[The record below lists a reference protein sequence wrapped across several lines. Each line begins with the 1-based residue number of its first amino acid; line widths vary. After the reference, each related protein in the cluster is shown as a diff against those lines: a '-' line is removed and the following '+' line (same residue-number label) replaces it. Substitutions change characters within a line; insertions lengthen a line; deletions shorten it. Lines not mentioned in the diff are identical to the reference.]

1 MVWVITIWLPVSLA
15 LGVLLQALL
24 AATGL
29 PAAAVFSLPFLVFG
43 FQERF
48 RSEKTSYGML
58 NVELFASGRPYR
70 QVTFWGVPIARERKL
85 ARASGTDELS
95 EHVLIIMRAFFPLV
109 LNLLVRRALLPEAQ
123 RL

>member
-1 MVWVITIWLPVSLA
+1 MVWVITIWLPISLA

-48 RSEKTSYGML
+48 RAEKTSYRL
-58 NVELFASGRPYR
+58 LDIELFAPGRPYR
-70 QVTFWGVPIARERKL
+70 QVTFWGVPIGRERML
-85 ARASGTDELS
+85 TRAGGTDELS
-95 EHVLIIMRAFFPLV
+95 EHVLVMMRAVFPLV
-109 LNLLVRRALLPEAQ
+109 LNLLMRRVLLPEPP
-123 RL
+123 RP